1 MRGPHRSFIG
11 QRAAAIERNRRR
23 GRVSTLLWCARPRRS
38 PRGGHVRSGGDSGVR
53 VPDRRRLDNVRRG
66 CRQFDP
72 LTPIGPIGRGLLQGG
87 TVIRH
92 LQLSTLATI
101 AAVLAGPAAVAAPKK
116 TTPATAGKA
125 STDLEFEP
133 DNATAG
139 PPTKTLERAIKLY
152 DSKEF
157 FSASIELKKV
167 LDGESGDDAKNK
179 QRAEFFMGK
188 TMYQLR
194 FYAASL
200 AYFSKIVQAG
210 DGHTYHGTTLKWL
223 AALSRVLPETSGIL
237 NKIGSYDVAALSD
250 RSLVAVHDELLF
262 LLGRHYY
269 SHGAEGDFDKA
280 IGLFKQVSRDSEFFI
295 KAKFFEGVTYVRK
308 YEGKPAVDAF
318 KEILVIGEQR
328 PPQYRADDIDTYR
341 ELAQLQMARV
351 FYSTQQF
358 DTSIKY
364 FEKLDQSSFD
374 WTTSLFEASWAY
386 FMKTLNSKALGNIH
400 TLNAP
405 YFENQFFPES
415 MLLKSVIYYKYCLY
429 DQAEE
434 AVSDF
439 NEKYQ
444 PLTKNLTDLV
454 AKYEDNADF
463 YDYVKNVK
471 AGKAGLDPVTQRLV
485 MSVLND
491 KTLLK
496 TFAWVDELNHELTLM
511 QKADKAWQR
520 TQVASDV
527 SSELTLAQSVAAG
540 DAGRVAR
547 DRVARLARELGALS
561 RDGSKI
567 KFEILEGKGNR
578 ISAQAAGARVAGD
591 HKEEPIVVDDEHFQ
605 WKFDGE
611 YWKDELGYYRFKIRS
626 RCPKK

>member
-1 MRGPHRSFIG
+1 MRP
-11 QRAAAIERNRRR
+11 
-23 GRVSTLLWCARPRRS
+23 L
-38 PRGGHVRSGGDSGVR
+38 
-53 VPDRRRLDNVRRG
+53 
-66 CRQFDP
+66 QFFS
-72 LTPIGPIGRGLLQGG
+72 L
-87 TVIRH
+87 VM
-92 LQLSTLATI
+92 I
-101 AAVLAGPAAVAAPKK
+101 AALALGLRTAHAGPKGSGSKPPAAPASAGGSSS
-116 TTPATAGKA
+116 PGDQAGKA
-125 STDLEFEP
+125 STDMEFEP
-133 DNATAG
+133 ENATST
-139 PPTKTLERAIKLY
+139 PPSKTLERAIKLY
-152 DSKEF
+152 DKKDF

-188 TMYQLR
+188 TLYQMS
-194 FYAASL
+194 FYAGSL
-200 AYFSKIVQAG
+200 AYFDKIVQTG
-210 DGHTYHGTTLKWL
+210 DAHTYHGATLKWL

-237 NKIGSYDVAALSD
+237 EKIGSYDTAALSD
-250 RSLVAVHDELLF
+250 PSLASVHDELLF

-269 SHGAEGDFDKA
+269 RHGGDGDFDKA
-280 IGLFKQVSRDSEFFI
+280 VSLFRQVSRDSEFFI

-318 KEILVIGEQR
+318 KDILLIGQDR
-328 PPQYRADDIDTYR
+328 PRQYKTDDIENYN

-364 FEKLDQSSFD
+364 FEKLDQNSLD
-374 WTTSLFEASWAY
+374 WAESLFEASWAY

-415 MLLKSVIYYKYCLY
+415 MLLKSVIYFKYCLY

-434 AVSDF
+434 SVADF
-439 NEKYQ
+439 NEKYT

-454 AKYEDNADF
+454 AKYDDNAEF
-463 YDYVKNVK
+463 YDYVKKVK
-471 AGKAGLDPVTQRLV
+471 AAKAGLDPVTQRLV

-496 TFAWVDELNHELTLM
+496 TFAWVDELNHELEML
-511 QKADKAWQR
+511 QKSDKAWQT
-520 TQVASDV
+520 TQVAAEV
-527 SSELTLAQSVAAG
+527 LQELTVQQSVASA
-540 DAGRVAR
+540 DAGKVAR
-547 DRVARLARELGALS
+547 DRVARLARELGILS
-561 RDGSKI
+561 RNGTKI
-567 KFEILEGKGNR
+567 KIEILEAKGNR
-578 ISAQAAGARVAGD
+578 ITAQAAGQRVAAD
-591 HKEEPIVVDDEHFQ
+591 HREEPIVVDDEHFQ

-626 RCPKK
+626 RCPKQ